1 MNRLYHDLP
10 GDWEWAGPVFAA
22 VVLIALR
29 LWGQS

>member
-1 MNRLYHDLP
+1 MTRLSRPIPYTD
-10 GDWEWAGPVFAA
+10 WAGPVFAA